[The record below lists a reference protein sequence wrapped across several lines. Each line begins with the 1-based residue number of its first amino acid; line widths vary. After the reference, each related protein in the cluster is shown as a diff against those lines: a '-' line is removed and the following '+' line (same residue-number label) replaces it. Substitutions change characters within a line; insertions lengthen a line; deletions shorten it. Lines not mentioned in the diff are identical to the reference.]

1 VSVDPQLA
9 RDLASLAG
17 PDLRIGHRVIQPG
30 DEDAL
35 LFEEAVSMVGRT
47 VEARRASG
55 AARLVARELM
65 AGLGVKPAPIRRTP
79 AGAPDWPA
87 RLTGSL
93 AHDDTVAVAA
103 VAPRRK
109 VARLGIDVEPA
120 IPLPVDMHALVLTPQ
135 EQQRLGVNSLE
146 ARLHFAAK
154 EAVYKAFYPATGRFL
169 EFQDIEVDVPAGV
182 ATVRGGGTLALRFVV
197 SSRLVALALA
207 T

>member
-9 RDLASLAG
+9 RDLESLAG
-17 PDLRIGHRVIQPG
+17 PDLRLGHRVIQPG

-35 LFEEAVSMVGRT
+35 LFEEAVSMVGRS

-65 AGLGVKPAPIRRTP
+65 AGFGVKPGPIRRTP

-87 RLTGSL
+87 KLTGSL

-103 VAPRRK
+103 LAQRRK
-109 VARLGIDVEPA
+109 FAQLGVDIEPA
-120 IPLPVDMHALVLTPQ
+120 IPLPADMRALVLTPH
-135 EQQRLGVNSLE
+135 EQQRLGADPLQ

-154 EAVYKAFYPATGRFL
+154 EAVYKAFYPASGRFL
-169 EFQDIEVDVPAGV
+169 EFHDIEVDVPAGE
-182 ATVRGGGTLALRFVV
+182 ARVRDGGTLALRFLV
-197 SSRLVALALA
+197 SSRLVVLALG
-207 T
+207 